1 MHNVHPPTTLEGW
14 NRHLESIERTVSPVT
29 IRPLN
34 PPDASALALIGTEAT
49 FEHFITVKPPSQDEQ
64 GFSYYIEKILGSP
77 TIFGFMIIDEASGKP
92 LGSTCFL
99 DIRPEDKH
107 VEIGLTWYA
116 EAARGTK
123 VNPACK
129 LALLEIAF
137 DELGCERI
145 TLKCDSRNQR
155 SRNAISKLGASYEG
169 TLRRH
174 KPTGP
179 DTWRDTSYYSILKD
193 EWQGVRENLLAR
205 LKG

>member
-1 MHNVHPPTTLEGW
+1 MHSGPTTTTLESWRAFLAG
-14 NRHLESIERTVSPVT
+14 IERNVSPVVL
-29 IRPLN
+29 RPLLIT
-34 PPDASALALIGTEAT
+34 DAASLATIGTPET
-49 FEHFITVKPPSQDEQ
+49 FQHFITVQPS
-64 GFSYYIEKILGSP
+64 SP
-77 TIFGFMIIDEASGKP
+77 DTAGYEHYLATIFAAPAIFGFIVMDEGSGAP
-92 LGSTCFL
+92 LGSTCFM

-116 EAARGTK
+116 ESARGTK

-129 LALLEIAF
+129 FALLEIAF
-137 DELGCERI
+137 DALGCERV

-179 DTWRDTSYYSILKD
+179 GTWRDTSYYSILRD
-193 EWQGVRENLLAR
+193 EWPGVKEKLLAR
-205 LKG
+205 LDA

>member
-1 MHNVHPPTTLEGW
+1 VATIL
-14 NRHLESIERTVSPVT
+14 RTP
-29 IRPLN
+29 
-34 PPDASALALIGTEAT
+34 G
-49 FEHFITVKPPSQDEQ
+49 
-64 GFSYYIEKILGSP
+64 
-77 TIFGFMIIDEASGKP
+77 IFGFIVLDETSGAP

-116 EAARGTK
+116 ENSRGTK

-137 DELGCERI
+137 EELGCERV
-145 TLKCDSRNQR
+145 TLKCDATNQR

-179 DTWRDTSYYSILKD
+179 GTWRDTSYYSILTE
-193 EWQGVRENLLAR
+193 EWPGVKEKLLAR
-205 LKG
+205 LSA